1 MKEKIIELAA
11 YLSAFTI
18 GAVCLGYAYNTVAHE
33 FNLPEFNYLTFIL
46 GVWGIRIALYKKVR
60 DA

>member
-11 YLSAFTI
+11 RLSALAI
-18 GAVCLGYAYNTVAHE
+18 GAICLGYAYNTVAHE

-46 GVWGIRIALYKKVR
+46 GVWEIRIAFCKERR

>member
-1 MKEKIIELAA
+1 MKEKIIELVAH
-11 YLSAFTI
+11 LSTLTV

-46 GVWGIRIALYKKVR
+46 GVWGIRIALYKGRR